1 MRQFKVIKSSTFE
14 DFYFTKDEFDSWYF
28 KSTVYG
34 LEPYGEMMQNIK
46 DPKYSNGYYIGM
58 GYRVIYSPEQKA
70 PETVTE
76 QKSVCQHKNK
86 YFNKISNT
94 LQFWVCPDCKQEV
107 SETSSVS
114 GYNPNWWIGV

>member
-1 MRQFKVIKSSTFE
+1 MKQFRLINSGYQSDK
-14 DFYFTKDEFDSWYF
+14 YFTELEFIEWYN
-28 KSTVYG
+28 KSPVYG
-34 LEPYGEMMQNIK
+34 IEPYTELMNNIK

-70 PETVTE
+70 PEVVTE

-107 SETSSVS
+107 TENTQSS